1 MSDSHMK
8 PATAFGQRTRLVLG
22 GSFIVATLLV
32 IAGAWCIPFVF
43 ESSTIYYKFGFQ
55 KFLLRGGKV
64 VGLTAAVLL
73 FFQVVPV
80 ARFKYLDRIFALNRI
95 YHAHRINGIAIA
107 VLALLHPFMILA
119 AENFTLFTLEKR
131 YWPEWLGVGL
141 LVVITGIVL
150 TANWRT
156 ALQLAYETWLRFHRP
171 VTLLAITAAAI
182 HVLFVS
188 ETFKSGLPRILVFV
202 AASLN
207 LVLVVR
213 IWWRRLFTTHKTYI
227 VSHVTPTG
235 GDAWAI
241 DLKPHGTRKLAHLPG
256 QFAFIA
262 PRSTRIPREE
272 HPFTIASSPTEPDRL
287 QFVIRTRGDWT
298 GCIGQLQSGETVI
311 VDGPFGLFSHQA
323 YPDKNPLILI
333 AGGIG
338 ITPMLSM
345 LRYMADITDLRR
357 ILLIWSNKTEDSIV
371 LPEDF
376 KKLQQRLPHM
386 ELIQVLTRGDS
397 NDAGM
402 GITGR
407 LDQTKLDGLLEEF
420 SRQSEVFV
428 CGPPLMIA
436 AVNRMLKTAGFS
448 RAKIHA
454 EKFQF

>member
-1 MSDSHMK
+1 MGDNPMK
-8 PATAFGQRTRLVLG
+8 PVTALTQRTRLVLG
-22 GSFIVATLLV
+22 GAFVLAALLV
-32 IAGAWCIPFVF
+32 MAGAWCIPYLF
-43 ESSTIYYKFGFQ
+43 ESSTLFYKFGFQ

-80 ARFKYLDRIFALNRI
+80 ARFKCLDRIFALNRI
-95 YHAHRINGIAIA
+95 YYVHRLNGMAIA

-119 AENFTLFTLEKR
+119 AENFTLFTFEKR

-141 LVVITGIVL
+141 SVVIAGIVL

-156 ALQLAYETWLRFHRP
+156 ALHWAYEAWLRLHRT
-171 VTLLAITAAAI
+171 VTLLAITAVAI

-188 ETFKSGLPRILVFV
+188 ETFKSGPPRILVFI

-207 LVLVVR
+207 LVLIVR
-213 IWWRRLFTTHKTYI
+213 IWWRRLFTTQKTYI

-235 GDAWAI
+235 GDAWTI

-262 PRSTRIPREE
+262 PRSTRVPREE
-272 HPFTIASSPTEPDRL
+272 HPFTIASSPSEPDHL
-287 QFVIRTRGDWT
+287 QFVIRARGDWS
-298 GCIGQLQSGETVI
+298 GCIGHLQTGETVI

-323 YPDKNPLILI
+323 YSEQNPLILI

-345 LRYMADITDLRR
+345 LRYMADINDPRR
-357 ILLIWSNKTEDSIV
+357 ILLIWSNKTEASIL

-376 KKLQQRLPHM
+376 KKLQHRLPHM
-386 ELIQVLTRGDS
+386 KLIQALTRGDK
-397 NDAGM
+397 NDGSKV
-402 GITGR
+402 ITGR
-407 LDQTKLDGLLEEF
+407 LDQPKLDRLLEEY

-428 CGPPLMIA
+428 CGPPPMMA
-436 AVNRMLKTAGFS
+436 AVSRMLKTAGFS
-448 RAKIHA
+448 HAKIHT
-454 EKFQF
+454 ERFHF

>member
-1 MSDSHMK
+1 
-8 PATAFGQRTRLVLG
+8 
-22 GSFIVATLLV
+22 
-32 IAGAWCIPFVF
+32 
-43 ESSTIYYKFGFQ
+43 
-55 KFLLRGGKV
+55 V

-95 YHAHRINGIAIA
+95 YYVHRLNGMAIV

-119 AENFTLFTLEKR
+119 AENFTLFTFEKR
-131 YWPEWLGVGL
+131 YWPEWLGIGL
-141 LVVITGIVL
+141 SVVIAGIVL

-156 ALQLAYETWLRFHRP
+156 TLQLAYETWLRLHRP

-188 ETFKSGLPRILVFV
+188 ETFKSGPPRILVFIV
-202 AASLN
+202 ASLN

-213 IWWRRLFTTHKTYI
+213 IWWRRLFATNKTYI
-227 VSHVTPTG
+227 VSQVTPTG

-241 DLKPHGTRKLAHLPG
+241 DLKPHGTRKLVHLPG

-262 PRSTRIPREE
+262 PRSTRVPREE
-272 HPFTIASSPTEPDRL
+272 HPFTIASSPTESDHL
-287 QFVIRTRGDWT
+287 QFVIRARGDWT
-298 GCIGQLQSGETVI
+298 GCIGLLQTGEMVM
-311 VDGPFGLFSHQA
+311 VDGPFGLFSHRA
-323 YPDKNPLILI
+323 YSDQNPLILI

-345 LRYMADITDLRR
+345 LRYMADINDPRR
-357 ILLIWSNKTEDSIV
+357 ILLIWSNKTEASLV

-376 KKLQQRLPHM
+376 KKLQQCLPHM
-386 ELIQVLTRGDS
+386 KLIQVLTRGDNKDES
-397 NDAGM
+397 KV
-402 GITGR
+402 ITGR
-407 LDQTKLDGLLEEF
+407 LDQTRLDRLLEEY

-428 CGPPLMIA
+428 CGPPPMMA
-436 AVNRMLKTAGFS
+436 AVSRMLKTAGFS